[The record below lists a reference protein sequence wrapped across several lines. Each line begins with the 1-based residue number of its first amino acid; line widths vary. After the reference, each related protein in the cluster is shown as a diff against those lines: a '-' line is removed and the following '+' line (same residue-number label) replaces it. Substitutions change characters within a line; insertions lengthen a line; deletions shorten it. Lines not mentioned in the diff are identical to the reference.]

1 VLLLLVGLGTGAWS
15 FFQTGHAST
24 SPVSQYRTL
33 HLKKGTFQW
42 NIAATG
48 VVEPKYTTEI
58 RSKASGAIQV
68 VKVEVGEAVKKGQL
82 LVQLDPTQERR
93 RVNQSKAELTIAQA
107 NYLKAQRVYQH
118 AQANYKTALR
128 LSKKG
133 IESRENLNNRKHEVA
148 IRKAERSVAY
158 AQIRR
163 AKEQLKDALDR
174 RKDTEIR
181 APETGVILQ
190 RLVQP
195 GQVITSGASAA
206 SGGTILFKMADIN
219 QLYIRADVDESDVVR
234 LKNGMKAN
242 VTIDALPGKSFT
254 GHIVR
259 INPEGKSQ
267 NNVTVFE
274 VIVKMEPRAAS
285 VMKLN
290 MTTNLKFEVL
300 RKDNVI
306 VLPAMA
312 VHKRRGKAGVYVLQG
327 DKVRFKR
334 VTTGLSN
341 GVQTVVTK
349 GLDNGDTILPS
360 PPRSKG
366 KRKRRGRRNGNMRN
380 MRRMMRRR

>member
-1 VLLLLVGLGTGAWS
+1 
-15 FFQTGHAST
+15 
-24 SPVSQYRTL
+24 
-33 HLKKGTFQW
+33 
-42 NIAATG
+42 
-48 VVEPKYTTEI
+48 
-58 RSKASGAIQV
+58 
-68 VKVEVGEAVKKGQL
+68 
-82 LVQLDPTQERR
+82 
-93 RVNQSKAELTIAQA
+93 
-107 NYLKAQRVYQH
+107 
-118 AQANYKTALR
+118 
-128 LSKKG
+128 
-133 IESRENLNNRKHEVA
+133 
-148 IRKAERSVAY
+148 
-158 AQIRR
+158 
-163 AKEQLKDALDR
+163 
-174 RKDTEIR
+174 
-181 APETGVILQ
+181 
-190 RLVQP
+190 
-195 GQVITSGASAA
+195 
-206 SGGTILFKMADIN
+206 
-219 QLYIRADVDESDVVR
+219 
-234 LKNGMKAN
+234 MKAN